1 MIEIRTDP
9 RTAQQAYR
17 ELPPADK
24 AVFKTILD
32 LAMILLKPQTAAT
45 IPEPEPKKEETH
57 NDAARV

>member
-9 RTAQQAYR
+9 HAAQQAYR

-45 IPEPEPKKEETH
+45 TPEARKEENH
-57 NDAARV
+57 E